1 MTTDVVTQAPAPT
14 LFTAMAERGGSVV
27 VVSDDARRAARMVA
41 ELDAGGLTGAR
52 CAPIT
57 GWRGA
62 TVGSGATAVVLFDGY
77 PDAPTLATI
86 ADATASDH
94 RLAVLVLGPITPEID
109 ALVALASG
117 ASGYLPADAPGAAVE
132 RAVRA
137 LRAGEVVL
145 SPPISRALVRGLRSG
160 TGVVVAREDGRPIAL
175 THREWD
181 VLVLLR
187 QGRTTA
193 EIARRFVVSQGTVR
207 THVAAVL
214 RKLGAAGRASLSGDR
229 AAGG

>member
-1 MTTDVVTQAPAPT
+1 MTTDVVTQTSVAT
-14 LFTAMAERGGSVV
+14 LFRAMAERGGSVV
-27 VVSDDARRAARMVA
+27 VVSDDARRAARFVA
-41 ELDAGGLTGAR
+41 DLDAGGFTGPVI
-52 CAPIT
+52 APMT

-62 TVGSGATAVVLFDGY
+62 TAGSDATAVVLFDSY

-117 ASGYLPADAPGAAVE
+117 ASGYLPSDAPGPALV

-137 LRAGEVVL
+137 LRGGEVVL
-145 SPPISRALVRGLRSG
+145 SAAISRALVRGLRSG
-160 TGVVVAREDGRPIAL
+160 TGVVVDREDGRPIAL

-214 RKLGAAGRASLSGDR
+214 RKLGAAGRASL